1 MRPSFGVRGPVAT
14 QDLLTELPPSTVY
27 GSGFRRVMHGVRIG
41 AEQPVDHGTLTLGY
55 RRRSPRAVFTAHSAA
70 WIWGARIASAAE
82 SVSAGFDGSLPRRR
96 DEVTPHRL
104 SPGTEVVLAGDYGR
118 TASPAWTALD
128 LARALN
134 RPDSDERRSVAE
146 VDAVLRWSSCTR
158 AELLLLL
165 DVVHRLDGL
174 ERARRVIE
182 LVRDGVDS
190 PPESEL
196 RLIAVDAGL
205 PAPVV
210 QCPVRDRAGKV
221 VARLD
226 LGWPEL
232 RAGAEY
238 DGLDHLD
245 RDRQTVDIRRHNE
258 LRDLGWRVLQ
268 VNSPMMK
275 GPRAALIGQLQ
286 RVVLGPAPGRLLS

>member
-1 MRPSFGVRGPVAT
+1 MRSSSAVRGPVAT
-14 QDLLTELPPSTVY
+14 RDLLTELPSSTVY
-27 GSGFRRVMHGVRIG
+27 GTGFRRVMHGVRIG
-41 AEQPVDHGTLTLGY
+41 VDQPVDHGMLTLGY
-55 RRRSPRAVFTAHSAA
+55 RRRSPRAVFTSHSAA
-70 WIWGARIASAAE
+70 WIWGARIAAAAE
-82 SVSAGFDGSLPRRR
+82 PVSAGFDGGLPRRR

-104 SPGTEVVLAGDYGR
+104 SPGTEVVRAGDYGR
-118 TASPAWTALD
+118 TTSPAWTALD

-146 VDAVLRWSSCTR
+146 VDAVLRWSPCTR
-158 AELLLLL
+158 ADLLVLL
-165 DVVHRLDGL
+165 DVVHRLEGL
-174 ERARRVIE
+174 ERARRVIQ

-196 RLIAVDAGL
+196 RLIALDAGL

-210 QCPVRDRAGKV
+210 QHPVRDREGSI

-245 RDRQTVDIRRHNE
+245 RQQQNVDIRRHNE

-268 VNSPMMK
+268 VNSPMLK

-286 RVVLGPAPGRLLS
+286 RVVLGPSPGRPLG